1 MPREETSES
10 YSDDDE
16 DQAASDAFDSVLESA
31 VSALQ
36 DRWNGAIDHGKGL
49 VSQNL
54 SFLSA
59 GQMLPPNV
67 DTPIS
72 PSLPMS
78 SFNPGQPL
86 ALALNPMQL
95 QQLPLALASPAYIA
109 HAGDDR
115 AARLT
120 AASAGDDYE
129 LLFAMPANVVPPV
142 AATHIG
148 RFASGEGLHL
158 FDGADAIPLPARL
171 GFQH

>member
-1 MPREETSES
+1 MTTVYLAMICGVIAVVYGFVTSQQVLRAS
-10 YSDDDE
+10 PGDARMQDI
-16 DQAASDAFDSVLESA
+16 AA
-31 VSALQ
+31 
-36 DRWNGAIDHGKGL
+36 AI
-49 VSQNL
+49 
-54 SFLSA
+54 
-59 GQMLPPNV
+59 
-67 DTPIS
+67 
-72 PSLPMS
+72 
-78 SFNPGQPL
+78 PL
-86 ALALNPMQL
+86 
-95 QQLPLALASPAYIA
+95 SPAYIA